1 MTASW
6 FLRACLSIFLLATAL
21 FSIRPMITYRALEL
35 GATTAQIGL
44 LAASYG
50 VLSFLIAIPT
60 GRWIDRIGETRF
72 IMAGAILMTVMSFW
86 LVAAGHIVSLG
97 IAQAVL
103 GAGQIFGLVA
113 LQALVANCGPPGDRD
128 ARFGIF
134 SVMASMGQV
143 VGPGLAGFVAST
155 AGGTSQP
162 VFLVSGFLL
171 LGAVVSGVSLHHWP
185 PPQNARAGLER
196 VTSTEATFRAVGR
209 VLKIRS
215 MPQAMVASVTVL
227 VTIDLLVAYLPAYGE
242 ANGIAVATVGILLS
256 VRAGASVL
264 SRLVMVTLINAFG
277 RRKVFMLSLLM
288 PAIALLLVPV
298 LPQIEIL
305 YILMAVAGFGLGL
318 GQPMSVSWVA
328 GAAPVNFR
336 AMALGVRLTGNR
348 LGQVVIP
355 AAIGALGG
363 ATSVTAIFVA
373 LGAMLGGSSGV
384 VLTAQFEEQPD

>member
-1 MTASW
+1 MTSSW
-6 FLRACLSIFLLATAL
+6 FIRACLSIFLLATSL
-21 FSIRPMITYRALEL
+21 FSIRPMVTYRALEL

-50 VLSFLIAIPT
+50 VLSFLLAIPT

-72 IMAGAILMTVMSFW
+72 IMAGAMLMTAMSFW
-86 LVAAGHIVSLG
+86 LVAAGHIISLG

-128 ARFGIF
+128 ARFGLF

-143 VGPGLAGFVAST
+143 VGPGLAGFVASA
-155 AGGTSQP
+155 AGGSARQ

-171 LGAVVSGVSLHHWP
+171 LGAVASGVSLHRWP
-185 PPQNARAGLER
+185 PPQNARSGIEVGTRA
-196 VTSTEATFRAVGR
+196 EATVPALGK

-256 VRAGASVL
+256 VRAAASVL
-264 SRLVMVTLINAFG
+264 SRLAMVMLINAFG
-277 RRKVFMLSLLM
+277 RRNVFMLSLLL
-288 PAIALLLVPV
+288 PAVALVLVPV
-298 LPQIEIL
+298 LPSIGAL
-305 YILMAVAGFGLGL
+305 YVLMAVAGFGLGL
-318 GQPMSVSWVA
+318 GQPLSVSWVA
-328 GAAPVNFR
+328 GSAPVEFR

-348 LGQVVIP
+348 LGQVVLP

-363 ATSVTAIFVA
+363 ATSVTAIFFA
-373 LGAMLGGSSGV
+373 LGAMLGGSSGI
-384 VLTAQFEEQPD
+384 VLTAQFEDQPD

>member
-1 MTASW
+1 MMSSW
-6 FLRACLSIFLLATAL
+6 FIRACLSIFLLATAL
-21 FSIRPMITYRALEL
+21 FSIRPMVTYRALEL

-72 IMAGAILMTVMSFW
+72 IMAGALLMTLMSFW

-113 LQALVANCGPPGDRD
+113 LQALVANCGSPGGRD

-143 VGPGLAGFVAST
+143 VGPGLAGFVASA
-155 AGGTSQP
+155 AGGSSRQ

-171 LGAVVSGVSLHHWP
+171 LGAVANGASLYRWP
-185 PPQNARAGLER
+185 PPQNARTGIG
-196 VTSTEATFRAVGR
+196 VGTQVDATFTALGK
-209 VLKIRS
+209 VLKVRS

-227 VTIDLLVAYLPAYGE
+227 VTIDLIVAYLPAYGE
-242 ANGIAVATVGILLS
+242 ANNISVATVGILLS
-256 VRAGASVL
+256 VRAAASVL
-264 SRLVMVTLINAFG
+264 SRLVMVIMVNAFG
-277 RRKVFMLSLLM
+277 RRNVFLLSLLL
-288 PAIALLLVPV
+288 PAVSLVLVPV
-298 LPQIEIL
+298 LPQIGAL
-305 YILMAVAGFGLGL
+305 YVLMAVAGFGLGL
-318 GQPMSVSWVA
+318 GQPLSVSWVA
-328 GAAPVNFR
+328 GAAPVEFR

-348 LGQVVIP
+348 LGQVVLP

-373 LGAMLGGSSGV
+373 LGVMLGGSSGF
-384 VLTAQFEEQPD
+384 VLTAQFEDQPD

>member
-1 MTASW
+1 MMSSW
-6 FLRACLSIFLLATAL
+6 FIRVCLSIFLLSMTL
-21 FSIRPMITYRALEL
+21 FSIRPMVTYRALEL

-50 VLSFLIAIPT
+50 ILSFLIAIPT

-72 IMAGAILMTVMSFW
+72 IIAGALLMTLMSFW

-97 IAQAVL
+97 VAQAVL

-113 LQALVANCGPPGDRD
+113 LQALVANCGPPEDRD

-143 VGPGLAGFVAST
+143 VGPGLAGFVASA
-155 AGGTSQP
+155 AGGSPQQ
-162 VFLVSGFLL
+162 VFLVTGLLL
-171 LGAVVSGVSLHHWP
+171 LGAVATGLSLHRWP
-185 PPQNARAGLER
+185 PPQNARSGLILG
-196 VTSTEATFRAVGR
+196 TQAEATFTAVGK
-209 VLKIRS
+209 VLRIRS

-242 ANGIAVATVGILLS
+242 ANGIPVATVGVLLS
-256 VRAGASVL
+256 VRAAASVL
-264 SRLVMVTLINAFG
+264 SRLVMVILINAFG
-277 RRKVFMLSLLM
+277 RRNTFMLSLLL
-288 PAIALLLVPV
+288 PAGALVLVPV
-298 LPQIEIL
+298 LPQVGAL
-305 YILMAVAGFGLGL
+305 YVLMAVAGFGLGL

-328 GAAPVNFR
+328 GAAPVEFR

-348 LGQVVIP
+348 LGQVVLP

-363 ATSVTAIFVA
+363 ATSVAAIFVA
-373 LGAMLGGSSGV
+373 LGAMLGASSGF
-384 VLTAQFEEQPD
+384 VLTAQFEDRPD